1 MGPASSV
8 VGCWH
13 QRQGWMRWGS
23 TGQSKRI
30 CDNWSENDDRLIPAL
45 PLFRHRYAK
54 FCSPWKGEQKCGLR
68 VIGKMTNH
76 ARSGLCVCVMRFHQE
91 NFFIPIRYT
100 RDKQITSCYNSIV
113 NTVQFHRHTT
123 TTLIKD
129 IKPVLTKCPKDF
141 SAPEPI
147 SWKSKE
153 ASVFSLFFRG
163 SSPTSS
169 AESARRRDFLQRPR
183 WPRVWATWSVR
194 RHTKSLWRSWFGRRC
209 PVNFSWTDGIVAI
222 FIPKN

>member
-1 MGPASSV
+1 ML
-8 VGCWH
+8 
-13 QRQGWMRWGS
+13 
-23 TGQSKRI
+23 
-30 CDNWSENDDRLIPAL
+30 DRD
-45 PLFRHRYAK
+45 
-54 FCSPWKGEQKCGLR
+54 C
-68 VIGKMTNH
+68 V
-76 ARSGLCVCVMRFHQE
+76 CVCVMRFHQE

-129 IKPVLTKCPKDF
+129 IKPVLPDKMSKRFLC
-141 SAPEPI
+141 PEPI
-147 SWKSKE
+147 SC
-153 ASVFSLFFRG
+153 FFGDPLRE
-163 SSPTSS
+163 TSS

-194 RHTKSLWRSWFGRRC
+194 RHTKSRRSWFGRRC